1 MVVNPCGRRR
11 WRRESRGAICGSEMA
26 GDFAARI
33 IYGVNVQVS
42 FAFLDDFDKVGGRQY
57 ARGDNLPNVA
67 AVRLRSRRVNIEY
80 NLALE
85 IFGLVSVRM
94 NVLGGDGRRQ
104 AAVAE
109 FE

>member
-1 MVVNPCGRRR
+1 MIVNPCGRRR

-42 FAFLDDFDKVGGRQY
+42 FAFLDDFDKVGGRQN
-57 ARGDNLPNVA
+57 AREDNLPNVA
-67 AVRLRSRRVNIEY
+67 AVRLRSDDVNIE
-80 NLALE
+80 NDLPLE
-85 IFGLVSVRM
+85 ILGLVSICM

-104 AAVAE
+104 TA
-109 FE
+109 